1 MSLPFTIARTAAAH
15 ELNIVAKMA
24 NRHGLI
30 AGATGTGKTVTLR
43 KMAECFSDAGIPV
56 FLLDVKG
63 DLSGIAEA
71 GEHAGMV
78 AKRMD
83 EFGLS
88 PDYLHRFPVRFWDV
102 FAEKGIALR
111 VTISQMGPLLLS
123 HLMGLNETQAGVMTL
138 VFKVADDKAWH
149 LIDLKDLRGML
160 KYVSDNAKEFR
171 GTYGNVSSASI
182 GAIQRQ
188 LLQLEQD
195 GADVFFGEPELNLD
209 DWLQTEG
216 SQGVINILQGERLM
230 RSPRIFS
237 AFLLWLLAELFE
249 QLPEVGDLPQ
259 PKFVMFFD
267 EAHLLFDSAEP
278 ALLQQIEQ
286 VVRLIRSKGVG
297 VYFVTQNPLDLP
309 DTVLGQLGNRVQHA
323 LRAFTPRDQ
332 KAVKA
337 AAETFRSNPDVDVV
351 TTIAELGT
359 GEALVSFLDEKG
371 MPSPVERAWILPPS
385 SLLSPLQA
393 DVMGS
398 KIQNDDLY
406 ATYKDA
412 VDAYSAYEAILDFE
426 KQQTA
431 TTEAAAQT
439 NAKAETTAAAEE
451 SDPGLLDGLLT
462 GLFGGR
468 RKNNANLSNKIGAQM
483 GHNISNKLTK
493 TITDRITRTI
503 LWVIRGK

>member
-1 MSLPFTIARTAAAH
+1 M
-15 ELNIVAKMA
+15 
-24 NRHGLI
+24 
-30 AGATGTGKTVTLR
+30 
-43 KMAECFSDAGIPV
+43 
-56 FLLDVKG
+56 
-63 DLSGIAEA
+63 
-71 GEHAGMV
+71 
-78 AKRMD
+78 
-83 EFGLS
+83 
-88 PDYLHRFPVRFWDV
+88 
-102 FAEKGIALR
+102 
-111 VTISQMGPLLLS
+111 
-123 HLMGLNETQAGVMTL
+123 
-138 VFKVADDKAWH
+138 
-149 LIDLKDLRGML
+149 
-160 KYVSDNAKEFR
+160 
-171 GTYGNVSSASI
+171 
-182 GAIQRQ
+182 
-188 LLQLEQD
+188 QLEQD

-230 RSPRIFS
+230 RAPRIFS

-371 MPSPVERAWILPPS
+371 MPTPVERAWILPPS

-431 TTEAAAQT
+431 TTEAAAT
-439 NAKAETTAAAEE
+439 AASTAKAETAAAEDN
-451 SDPGLLDGLLT
+451 DPGLLDGLLT

-468 RKNNANLSNKIGAQM
+468 RKNNANLGNKIGAQM
-483 GHNISNKLTK
+483 GHTISNKLTK
-493 TITDRITRTI
+493 TLTDSITRTI
-503 LWVIRGK
+503 LGVIKGK

>member
-1 MSLPFTIARTAAAH
+1 
-15 ELNIVAKMA
+15 
-24 NRHGLI
+24 
-30 AGATGTGKTVTLR
+30 
-43 KMAECFSDAGIPV
+43 
-56 FLLDVKG
+56 
-63 DLSGIAEA
+63 
-71 GEHAGMV
+71 
-78 AKRMD
+78 
-83 EFGLS
+83 
-88 PDYLHRFPVRFWDV
+88 
-102 FAEKGIALR
+102 
-111 VTISQMGPLLLS
+111 
-123 HLMGLNETQAGVMTL
+123 
-138 VFKVADDKAWH
+138 
-149 LIDLKDLRGML
+149 
-160 KYVSDNAKEFR
+160 
-171 GTYGNVSSASI
+171 
-182 GAIQRQ
+182 
-188 LLQLEQD
+188 
-195 GADVFFGEPELNLD
+195 
-209 DWLQTEG
+209 
-216 SQGVINILQGERLM
+216 M

-393 DVMGS
+393 DVLANKVQS
-398 KIQNDDLY
+398 DDLY

-426 KQQTA
+426 KQQTTTAEA
-431 TTEAAAQT
+431 TETATVTKIEAAS
-439 NAKAETTAAAEE
+439 AKEVE
-451 SDPGLLDGLLT
+451 DPGLLDGLLT

-468 RKNNANLSNKIGAQM
+468 RKNNANISNKIGAQV
-483 GHNISNKLTK
+483 GHTISNKLTK
-493 TITDRITRTI
+493 SISDSITRTI
-503 LWVIRGK
+503 LGVIKGK

>member
-1 MSLPFTIARTAAAH
+1 MLQRCWHSGFFIGC
-15 ELNIVAKMA
+15 E
-24 NRHGLI
+24 
-30 AGATGTGKTVTLR
+30 
-43 KMAECFSDAGIPV
+43 
-56 FLLDVKG
+56 G

-371 MPSPVERAWILPPS
+371 MPTPVERAWILPPS

-412 VDAYSAYEAILDFE
+412 VDKYSAYEAILDFE

-462 GLFGGR
+462 GLFVGR

-483 GHNISNKLTK
+483 GHTISNKLTK
-493 TITDRITRTI
+493 TLTDSITRTI
-503 LWVIRGK
+503 LGVIKGK